1 MESLRVAV
9 HEGSRPGRLNMWKVE
24 SGWVQ
29 GNYSLGG
36 GGGRGEGDNQ
46 LQVESLRYRMEV
58 VV

>member
-36 GGGRGEGDNQ
+36 GGEGERGGG
-46 LQVESLRYRMEV
+46 
-58 VV
+58 